1 MECVS
6 SRDHLG
12 HDLVGILK
20 ILYTKKQVFQRDL
33 QELENFVYPKYK
45 EIASN
50 IKAEKADLN
59 KKCKV
64 FITAINKYGEDL
76 HREIDIAISKLNS
89 DVDDLGSKLLI
100 IQKSNKMK

>member
-50 IKAEKADLN
+50 IKSEKADLN
-59 KKCKV
+59 KKCEV
-64 FITAINKYGEDL
+64 FITAINKYGADL
-76 HREIDIAISKLNS
+76 HREIDIAISKLKS